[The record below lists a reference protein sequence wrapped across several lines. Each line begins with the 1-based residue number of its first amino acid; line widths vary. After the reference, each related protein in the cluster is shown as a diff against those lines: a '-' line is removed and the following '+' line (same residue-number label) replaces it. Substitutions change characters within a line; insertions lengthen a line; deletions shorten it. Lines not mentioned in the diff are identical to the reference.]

1 MLRLSPALRALTLP
15 SWRSPANL
23 RLLIGIRLEKLRASV
38 LKRVPL
44 STALAVVKRIP
55 DCPVPGRSRATQPLP
70 AGAIAGFPRRLSVQR
85 GPCVPPCARQP
96 VRKQFRSDTCSPFRV
111 SIASREIVTDNKTT
125 RGSLLRNLSDRSR
138 QMNPDGR
145 RRPRI
150 GIPRRVT
157 LSSFARPT
165 IENEPARRLR
175 LEAGFTS
182 AVYDTSYQGPPPI
195 CQTR

>member
-1 MLRLSPALRALTLP
+1 MLRLSPALRALALP
-15 SWRSPANL
+15 LQRSPVNL
-23 RLLIGIRLEKLRASV
+23 RPLIGIRLENRRALV
-38 LKRVPL
+38 LKRVPP
-44 STALAVVKRIP
+44 STAQVVVKRIP
-55 DCPVPGRSRATQPLP
+55 DCPVAGRSRATQPFR
-70 AGAIAGFPRRLSVQR
+70 AGASAGFPSRLFLRRGLRVLA
-85 GPCVPPCARQP
+85 CAGRP

-150 GIPRRVT
+150 GIPRWVT

-165 IENEPARRLR
+165 LENEPARRLR